1 MLPPMKLQKLILKIS
16 QYITYINLFS
26 ITYSSSNILFV
37 LFSILEY
44 NMLMLCIL
52 PIENSKLLSGI
63 PLSSVYTLL
72 TNLRVRSLIYILNK
86 SKESI
91 NQLTNNDIHS
101 NVPYSGTIVRRVPL
115 LGICPELRNT
125 MANTYQSKSVII
137 IKN

>member
-1 MLPPMKLQKLILKIS
+1 MGTRSNLKFESPPNPRGILA
-16 QYITYINLFS
+16 
-26 ITYSSSNILFV
+26 
-37 LFSILEY
+37 
-44 NMLMLCIL
+44 
-52 PIENSKLLSGI
+52 
-63 PLSSVYTLL
+63 LSSVYTLL

-125 MANTYQSKSVII
+125 MASTYQSKSVII
-137 IKN
+137 IKNRCD